1 MNPEAVKAW
10 IEGNGGARMPEFY
23 YQCGAAMVAMEDY
36 FSQHEDGLLSDE
48 RDDDQSGT
56 AIWRVHRQSL
66 CW

>member
-1 MNPEAVKAW
+1 MDRG
-10 IEGNGGARMPEFY
+10 EGRHAYARVDKERQLY

-56 AIWRVHRQSL
+56 AMLRVHRQSL